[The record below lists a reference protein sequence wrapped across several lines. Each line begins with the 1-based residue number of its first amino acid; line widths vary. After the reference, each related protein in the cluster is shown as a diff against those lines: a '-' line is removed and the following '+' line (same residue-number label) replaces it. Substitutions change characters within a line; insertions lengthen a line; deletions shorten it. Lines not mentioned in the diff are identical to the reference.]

1 VSTVPRREEA
11 QTRFRPRT
19 ALAPVVRT
27 LGLARSGR
35 SRLAASTLLGAGA
48 VGASIGLIGTA
59 AWLISRAS
67 QRPQE
72 SALAVAI
79 VAVQFFGL
87 SRGLLRYG
95 ERLVGH
101 DAAFRA
107 LARLRAVVYRRLEA
121 LAPAG
126 LPAFRSGDLLA
137 RVVHDVDSLQDLLLR
152 VIPPFAIAV
161 LTGAVTVTVVWW
173 LLPSAG
179 LILLAALILAATIV
193 PLLTGWAAHR
203 REFRLAPAQGALTTS
218 VVDLVEGL
226 PELVVNGSL
235 EDQLARARVADAE
248 LTRVALASA
257 RTAGGGQGVTT
268 MLSGLAMWGA
278 LLVGVSAVRSGEMDG
293 VLLAVIALIPL
304 AAFELIAPLPFATQT
319 LERVRGCAA
328 RVFEV
333 TDARVPVLDPA
344 DATTIPPAPYALS
357 VRGLRARYA
366 QDGPWAL
373 DGVDLEL
380 SPGRRVGL
388 VGPSGAGKTTLA
400 EVLLRFLPY
409 AGGSITLSGVEI
421 DRMFSDDYRKVVG
434 MVAQDAHIFD
444 TTIRENL
451 LLARRTA
458 SDEEL
463 CEALAGAGLLAWV
476 QALPLGLSTHA
487 GERGTRISGGERQ
500 RLALARALLAE
511 FPVLILDEPAEHL
524 ETATADE
531 ITADV
536 LGAAGQA
543 SVLLITHR
551 LTGLDAM
558 DEVLVLDRGRVIE
571 RGAHYDLLAAEGSYA
586 ELWRRERA
594 C

>member
-1 VSTVPRREEA
+1 MRWPA
-11 QTRFRPRT
+11 GGDAGKRPAS
-19 ALAPVVRT
+19 ALAPVIRT
-27 LGLARSGR
+27 LGLARDAR
-35 SRLAASTLLGAGA
+35 TRLAVTTLLGAGA
-48 VGASIGLIGTA
+48 IGASIGLIGTA

-101 DAAFRA
+101 DAAFRV
-107 LARLRAVVYRRLEA
+107 LAKLRVAVYRRLEA

-137 RVVHDVDSLQDLLLR
+137 RLVHDVDSLQDLLLR
-152 VIPPFAIAV
+152 VIPPFAIAA

-179 LILLAALILAATIV
+179 LILLAALLLAATIV
-193 PLLTGWAAHR
+193 PLLTGWSANRLEA
-203 REFRLAPAQGALTTS
+203 RLAPARGALTTS

-235 EDQLARARVADAE
+235 EDQLARAALADDE
-248 LTRVALASA
+248 LERVALSSA

-268 MLSGLAMWGA
+268 LLSGLAMWGA

-304 AAFELIAPLPFATQT
+304 AAFELIAPLPVATQT
-319 LERVRGCAA
+319 LERVRASAA

-333 TDARVPVLDPA
+333 TDARAPVLDPSQPVA
-344 DATTIPPAPYALS
+344 LPSPPHVLR
-357 VRGLRARYA
+357 VRNLRARYGA
-366 QDGPWAL
+366 HGPWAL
-373 DGVDLEL
+373 DGVDLDL
-380 SPGRRVGL
+380 APGGRVGL

-409 AGGSITLSGVEI
+409 EGGSITLGGVEI
-421 DRMFSDDYRKVVG
+421 DRLRSDDHRKVVG

-451 LLARRTA
+451 LLARRDA
-458 SDEEL
+458 SGAQL
-463 CEALAGAGLLAWV
+463 QRALARAGLLEWV
-476 QALPLGLSTHA
+476 RALPLGLDTYA

-500 RLALARALLAE
+500 RLAIARALLAE

-524 ETATADE
+524 DTATADE

-536 LGAAGQA
+536 LDAAGHA
-543 SVLLITHR
+543 SVFLITHR

-558 DEVLVLDRGRVIE
+558 DEVLVLDRGRVVE
-571 RGAHYDLLAAEGSYA
+571 RGRHSELVAADGSYA
-586 ELWRRERA
+586 ELWQRERA